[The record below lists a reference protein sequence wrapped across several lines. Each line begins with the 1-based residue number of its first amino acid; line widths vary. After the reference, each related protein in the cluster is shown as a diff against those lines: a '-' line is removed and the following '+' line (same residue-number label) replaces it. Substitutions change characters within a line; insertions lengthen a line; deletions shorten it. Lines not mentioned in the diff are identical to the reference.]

1 VTQLKV
7 DNLTKEFPTPSQPLS
22 VLRGISLEMSPGE
35 SLAVVG
41 PSGSGKSTMLHVL
54 GTLDNPT
61 GGTVRLGDDDPFAL
75 TEPELA
81 NFRNHRIGFVFQ
93 DHHLLDQCDV
103 LENVLLP
110 VLAEGSASAAQT
122 DRAKSLIEK
131 VGLASRIAHRPAEL
145 SGGERQRVAV
155 ARALIRGPQ
164 LLLADEPTGN
174 LDATAAAGIGELL
187 IAMQEQAILIVV
199 THSDTLAATMQ
210 RTLRLE
216 DGRLV

>member
-1 VTQLKV
+1 MTQLKV